1 MIKVVIDTNV
11 FVSAILFDG
20 ELDKLI
26 NLWKRKK
33 FTFLLSKE
41 ILEEYIKVLS
51 YKKFEL
57 SDKIIKR
64 IIYEELLPYT
74 KNIKVKKRINIIKKD
89 PSDNIFLECALEG
102 RANYII
108 SGDKHLLQ
116 LKQYKSIKIISFS
129 EFIKLFD

>member
-116 LKQYKSIKIISFS
+116 LKQYKSIKIISFH

>member
-116 LKQYKSIKIISFS
+116 LKQYKSIKIISFR

>member
-11 FVSAILFDG
+11 FVSAILFGG

-33 FTFLLSKE
+33 IVLLLSKE

-74 KNIKVKKRINIIKKD
+74 KNIKVKKRINIIEED

-116 LKQYKSIKIISFS
+116 LKQYKSIKIISFR

>member
-33 FTFLLSKE
+33 IVLLLSKE

-51 YKKFEL
+51 YKKFKL
-57 SDKIIKR
+57 SDEIIKR

-74 KNIKVKKRINIIKKD
+74 RNIKVKKRVNIIKED
-89 PSDNIFLECALEG
+89 PSDNIFLECALER
-102 RANYII
+102 RADYII

-116 LKQYKSIKIISFS
+116 LKQYKSIEIISFR

>member
-102 RANYII
+102 KANYII

-116 LKQYKSIKIISFS
+116 LKQYKSIKIISFR